1 MVEIWARKRQQLV
14 GLPGLMLKGEPT
26 SSFNEV
32 SRAMRIHLKIP
43 SSGIWARKSWG
54 AADVATT
61 ISQSGGTAC
70 PGPDIGSLNNTI
82 SCLFGSASFS
92 STAISPYL
100 GLRYNMVWHGMA
112 G

>member
-1 MVEIWARKRQQLV
+1 MGLEESSVRKD
-14 GLPGLMLKGEPT
+14 M
-26 SSFNEV
+26 
-32 SRAMRIHLKIP
+32 KIP
-43 SSGIWARKSWG
+43 FGGIWVRKSLG
-54 AADVATT
+54 AVDVATT

-100 GLRYNMVWHGMA
+100 GVRHNKAMA
-112 G
+112 WYGGVGSGQI